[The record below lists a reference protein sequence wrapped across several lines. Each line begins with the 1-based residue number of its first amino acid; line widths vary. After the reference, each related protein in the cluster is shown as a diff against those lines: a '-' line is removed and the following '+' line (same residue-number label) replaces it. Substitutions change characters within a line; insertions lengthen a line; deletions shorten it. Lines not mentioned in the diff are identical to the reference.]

1 MDDSVSFERNWDE
14 YVAGFGNVNGNF
26 WLGLEAIHDL
36 TTTCPMSLQ
45 IDVVPFHLPAVSI
58 PYLQFQVGDA
68 ASEYLLTITS
78 DTTRYNTLYNSLNF
92 HSGMKFS
99 TYDRDNDDGGS
110 IHCAERFKAGWW
122 FRSCIGLHLNGVY
135 AGDSRERDFETMR
148 MGYLSNDYFE
158 PIRTVTMRIKP
169 IN

>member
-1 MDDSVSFERNWDE
+1 MDDSVSFERSWDE

-36 TTTCPMSLQ
+36 TTTCPMKLQ

-58 PYLQFQVGDA
+58 PYQQFHVGDA

-78 DTTRYNTLYNSLNF
+78 DTTVHNTLYTSFNH
-92 HSGMKFS
+92 HSGMKF
-99 TYDRDNDDGGS
+99 TTHDRDNDLRGYS
-110 IHCAERFKAGWW
+110 NCATQYKAGWW
-122 FRSCIGLHLNGVY
+122 FNSCYLINLNGVY
-135 AGDSRERDFETMR
+135 GGTSEITNSNMR
-148 MGYLSNDYFE
+148 MNYLSNNPYE
-158 PIRTVTMRIKP
+158 PIRSVTMKIKA